1 MKVPT
6 KIELQG
12 CVCIYNLSDLKH
24 SRLVA
29 KTLRQFSESPFKHLH
44 KPDILLP
51 GCVFFFFFF
60 GMEVGVVSAL
70 ADVPVAIIKEIYA
83 S

>member
-1 MKVPT
+1 MKVLT
-6 KIELQG
+6 KIEIQG

-51 GCVFFFFFF
+51 GCVFFLFFW
-60 GMEVGVVSAL
+60 MEVGVVSAL